1 MKISSLNLT
10 GINKA
15 VSGITETIR
24 DTKLVIDD
32 ISEKITKSNENI
44 RNRISDATKLFQ
56 RRRQAVRRKQREDLI
71 EASGIGG
78 AIRRT
83 NKVISSSTRGFFG
96 RILDFVATILIGWAV
111 VNIPKIV
118 KLAENLFKRLKKF
131 LKVVTGFTD
140 GLVQFYTQFTTQL
153 SEIGSRLTSID
164 LEPISDQIR
173 NIVTR
178 LQSSFKR
185 LETGFLREV
194 LGLAK
199 MKDQDLINFGFSAED
214 IEEEDRKIIDQ
225 SIEDQNIRNE
235 FDELPIEIQDA
246 LRLKMSIRDDKKLN
260 EVELEVIKSKDI
272 EEIKR
277 ILLEDNIIPIVN
289 DLGEIE
295 YRIREQENDLLKDI
309 KDGFGNLFNK
319 ITGTNDA
326 DAMSIEEMKMII
338 NKMEKEKLLKEEE
351 TNKDII
357 IKRKTNTNNVSFGE
371 KKRFEPNLSMVNSN
385 NQSNL
390 IKDLA
395 ITKEQQ

>member
-1 MKISSLNLT
+1 MSL
-10 GINKA
+10 
-15 VSGITETIR
+15 
-24 DTKLVIDD
+24 
-32 ISEKITKSNENI
+32 
-44 RNRISDATKLFQ
+44 
-56 RRRQAVRRKQREDLI
+56 
-71 EASGIGG
+71 
-78 AIRRT
+78 
-83 NKVISSSTRGFFG
+83 
-96 RILDFVATILIGWAV
+96 
-111 VNIPKIV
+111 
-118 KLAENLFKRLKKF
+118 
-131 LKVVTGFTD
+131 
-140 GLVQFYTQFTTQL
+140 
-153 SEIGSRLTSID
+153 
-164 LEPISDQIR
+164 
-173 NIVTR
+173 
-178 LQSSFKR
+178 
-185 LETGFLREV
+185 
-194 LGLAK
+194 
-199 MKDQDLINFGFSAED
+199 
-214 IEEEDRKIIDQ
+214 
-225 SIEDQNIRNE
+225 
-235 FDELPIEIQDA
+235 
-246 LRLKMSIRDDKKLN
+246 RDDKKLN

-351 TNKDII
+351 RNKDII

>member
-309 KDGFGNLFNK
+309 KDGFGNLFNR

-326 DAMSIEEMKMII
+326 QAMSIEEMKMII

-351 TNKDII
+351 RNKDII

-395 ITKEQQ
+395 ITKELQ

>member
-235 FDELPIEIQDA
+235 FDELPDEIQDA
-246 LRLKMSIRDDKKLN
+246 LRLKMSLRDDKKLN
-260 EVELEVIKSKDI
+260 EVELEVIRSKDI

-295 YRIREQENDLLKDI
+295 YRIREQENDLLKDV
-309 KDGFGNLFNK
+309 KDGFGNLFNM

-338 NKMEKEKLLKEEE
+338 NNMEKEKLLKEEE